1 MNKSNQISK
10 KVDTLKLETSNLFSE
25 LIKQHNS
32 FNFLKALDSDYA
44 ELTNAEIIDEL
55 KQDDRVEELPLIEFR
70 NDITGNVF
78 DCYITEVTKDGNI
91 RTLEMED
98 YTPNMYVF
106 SDLGGIEDQ
115 LVLLNEMEELVVEK

>member
-1 MNKSNQISK
+1 MKKSNIISEN
-10 KVDTLKLETSNLFSE
+10 LRALQLETSNLFSE
-25 LIKQHNS
+25 LIKEHKS
-32 FNFLKALDSDYA
+32 FNFLKAIDEDYA
-44 ELTNAEIIDEL
+44 ELTNSEIIDEL
-55 KQDDRVEELPLIEFR
+55 KQNGQMDVLPLIEFR
-70 NDITGNVF
+70 SDITGNVF

-115 LVLLNEMEELVVEK
+115 LVLLNEMEELID

>member
-1 MNKSNQISK
+1 MKKSNIISEN
-10 KVDTLKLETSNLFSE
+10 LRALQLETSNLFSE
-25 LIKQHNS
+25 LIKEHKS
-32 FNFLKALDSDYA
+32 FNFLKAIDEDYA
-44 ELTNAEIIDEL
+44 ELTNSEIIDEL
-55 KQDDRVEELPLIEFR
+55 KQNGQIDILPLIEFR

-106 SDLGGIEDQ
+106 SNLGSIEDQ
-115 LVLLNEMEELVVEK
+115 LVLLNEMEELID